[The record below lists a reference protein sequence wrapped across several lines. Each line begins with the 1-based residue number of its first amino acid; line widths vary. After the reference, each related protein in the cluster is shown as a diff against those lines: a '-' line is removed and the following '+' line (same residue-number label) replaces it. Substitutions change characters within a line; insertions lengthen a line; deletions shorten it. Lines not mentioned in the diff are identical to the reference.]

1 MLATGY
7 LVLYNLV
14 LAAGWT
20 WILAQVVTSFGP
32 CDKEHD
38 IDAVPSFLPF
48 GTGQYCFASS
58 AGSAIFDNLKI
69 FQTAAILE
77 VIHALLGLVRA
88 KASTTF
94 WQVLSRVILTW
105 CVCWIDPRVMGTLQ
119 FFTMS
124 LAWSVTEVVRYN
136 WYWTKALFGDA
147 PYPLT
152 WCRYSF
158 FYILY
163 PLGVSSE
170 LACIWK
176 AVSYLDE
183 LKADKLM
190 PSNPETNQFLN
201 HVGSSYNYT
210 VMALIVLYPIFF
222 PVLFMHMV
230 AQRKKTLGRK
240 PAPRPE
246 SNEGIQWPAD
256 STGKRS
262 SSSTGQAVMAMS
274 VLGTDPSAAVA
285 CLKERNWRFGYT
297 KHFVK
302 NVAVS
307 LKSPEAALKVAADGL
322 TYLHDT
328 FEFGRN
334 GKVTSLAEAMATI
347 TDSFPG
353 TMTIKGE
360 SERKKVY
367 DVPYRRKPYPTVS
380 ELETLIGGDLKAQLD
395 LWVDQG
401 TIEPSCRDAI
411 AAVADNEAWV
421 DLSDKYFVLLGAG
434 SAMGPYLVLMALGA
448 NVVAVDLD
456 RPQIWERLITIARK
470 SSGTLIF
477 PTKKPTKELTTDEE
491 LFANAGANLFTD
503 TPEICNWLKTLMP
516 KESFIIGGYAYLDGE
531 KHVRVSLAMD
541 AIKSGVIAARKTV
554 TTLAYLCSPTD
565 IFVVD
570 SATRDAAK
578 ANLKSTGGAVGIMA
592 SVMRIF
598 MKKACVSNVMPEI
611 TSDSGEV
618 FAINDGIVVQQGP
631 NYALAKRLQHW
642 RAMLAR
648 SQGSRVSS
656 NIAPSTA
663 TASVVHNKSFAAAYG
678 GWKYFP
684 AYEVQFQETSN
695 AVMGALL
702 IHDVCNPD
710 SKVNNSYALRN
721 PLELFKIGSFHGGI
735 WRCGFKVGSIGETA
749 AMMYYLS
756 VYGPRLVLLM
766 LGGAAGAVALNM
778 D

>member
-1 MLATGY
+1 MLVTGY

-20 WILAQVVTSFGP
+20 WILAQVFASVGP
-32 CDKEHD
+32 CNKEHD
-38 IDAVPSFLPF
+38 IDVVPSFIPVF
-48 GTGQYCFASS
+48 QNEFCFASS
-58 AGSAIFDNLKI
+58 AGPAIFESLKV

-77 VIHALLGLVRA
+77 VVHAFLGLVRA

-124 LAWSVTEVVRYN
+124 LAWSVTEVIRYN
-136 WYWTKALFGDA
+136 WYWTKAMFGDA

-158 FYILY
+158 FYVLY

-176 AVSYLDE
+176 AISYLDE
-183 LKADKLM
+183 LKAEKLM
-190 PSNPETNQFLN
+190 PAQPETSQFLD
-201 HVGSSYNYT
+201 HVASSYNYI
-210 VMALIVLYPIFF
+210 VMALILLYPMFF

-230 AQRKKTLGRK
+230 AQRKKTLGKK
-240 PAPRPE
+240 PAPRPQ
-246 SNEGIQWPAD
+246 SNAGIQFPAD

-262 SSSTGQAVMAMS
+262 TSAVGQAVMAMS
-274 VLGTDPSAAVA
+274 VLQTDPSAAVA
-285 CLKERNWRFGYT
+285 CLKEKNWRFGYA
-297 KHFVK
+297 KHFIK
-302 NVAVS
+302 NVEVS
-307 LKSPEAALKVAADGL
+307 LKNPETALKVAEDGL
-322 TYLHDT
+322 EYLHNT
-328 FEFGRN
+328 FEFGRD
-334 GKVTSLAEAMATI
+334 GKVMSLATAMETI

-353 TMTIKGE
+353 TMTIKGKAQ
-360 SERKKVY
+360 RKQVY
-367 DVPYRRKPYPTVS
+367 DVPYRRAPYPEVS
-380 ELETLIGGDLKAQLD
+380 DLENLVGGDLKKQLD
-395 LWVDQG
+395 KWVEQG

-411 AAVADNEAWV
+411 AAVADNDKWV

-448 NVVAVDLD
+448 NVIAIDLD
-456 RPQIWERLITIARK
+456 RPNIWERLITIARE
-470 SSGTLIF
+470 SAGTLIF
-477 PTKKPTKELTTDEE
+477 PTKKPVAELKDDAA
-491 LFANAGANLFTD
+491 LFANAGGNLFTD
-503 TPEICNWLKTLMP
+503 TPEICNWLKELMP
-516 KESFIIGGYAYLDGE
+516 AEEFIVGGYAYLDGE
-531 KHVRVSLAMD
+531 RHVRVSLAMD
-541 AIKSGVIAARKTV
+541 AIKAGVIAGRTTT

-565 IFVVD
+565 VFVVD
-570 SATRDAAK
+570 SETRAAAK
-578 ANLKSTGGAVGIMA
+578 HNLKTTGGAVGVMA
-592 SVMRIF
+592 SVMRVF
-598 MKKACVSNVMPEI
+598 MKKACTSNVLPEV
-611 TSDSGEV
+611 TADNGDV

-663 TASVVHNKSFAAAYG
+663 TASVVHNRSFAAAYG

-702 IHDVCNPD
+702 IHDVCNPA
-710 SKVNNSYALRN
+710 SKVNVSYDLRN

-735 WRCGFKVGSIGETA
+735 WRCGYKVGSIGEAA
-749 AMMYYLS
+749 AMLYYLS
-756 VYGPRLVLLM
+756 VYGPSVVLTVL
-766 LGGAAGAVALNM
+766 GAAATAFALTAN
-778 D
+778 